1 MTIRAAR
8 LYWALAFFALLLFG
22 CAHVTT
28 AAKTCA
34 PTIADVATVWADAQ
48 SEGYVGALE
57 SLVATKGLCL
67 VQAAVD
73 QAIGQHTVAAETTLA
88 AGAAPPPDGDYAAIA
103 RLQLWR
109 AQHP

>member
-1 MTIRAAR
+1 MKFYTR
-8 LYWALAFFALLLFG
+8 LFYLLILVTLWLG
-22 CAHVTT
+22 CAHVTA
-28 AAKTCA
+28 AAKSCA
-34 PTIADVATVWADAQ
+34 PTVTDVATVWTDAQ

-57 SLVATKGLCL
+57 SLVATKGLCF

-88 AGAAPPPDGDYAAIA
+88 AGAQEADATFTALA

>member
-1 MTIRAAR
+1 MKFYTR
-8 LYWALAFFALLLFG
+8 LFYVLILAVLWLG
-22 CAHVTT
+22 CAHVTA

-34 PTIADVATVWADAQ
+34 PTVADVATVWADAQ
-48 SEGYVGALE
+48 DGNYVGALE
-57 SLVATKGLCL
+57 SLVAAKGPCL

-88 AGAAPPPDGDYAAIA
+88 AGAQEADVTFMALA